1 MSDTSDDADEIEVD
15 EIAKWDPEFTQR
27 VIGFLRPIM
36 KRYFRAEVRGS
47 EHIPAVGGALVVSNH
62 SGGQFSLDVPILGI
76 EYYDTFGY
84 DRPIRTLAHDFLF
97 AGPVA
102 DVLQRLGIIR
112 ASRKN
117 ADEALRSGH
126 VVVVFPGGDYDACRP
141 TSEQHVVDFNGRT
154 GYVRTAIA
162 NGVPIVPTVSIGG
175 QENQLYLTRGIGLAQ
190 RLGGIAKAARLSTI
204 PVSLGLPFGLSL
216 GGLLPPNLPL
226 PTKIVTQILEPID
239 VASHFGKDPDI
250 AIVDAYVR
258 EVMQDALSELSRQRR
273 RPILG

>member
-1 MSDTSDDADEIEVD
+1 MSNTDADGFEIDEVS
-15 EIAKWDPEFTQR
+15 KWDPEFTHR
-27 VIGFLRPIM
+27 VVGILRPVM

-47 EHIPAVGGALVVSNH
+47 DHIPAVGGALVVSNH
-62 SGGQFSLDVPILGI
+62 SGGQFSLDVPILGV
-76 EYYDTFGY
+76 EYYDKFGY

-97 AGPVA
+97 SGPVA
-102 DVLQRLGIIR
+102 EVLQRLGIIR

-154 GYVRTAIA
+154 GYVRTAIE
-162 NGVPIVPTVSIGG
+162 NDVPIVPAVSIGG
-175 QENQLYLTRGIGLAQ
+175 QENQLYLTRGVGLAQ
-190 RLGGIAKAARLSTI
+190 RLGRIAKAARLNTI
-204 PVSLGLPFGLSL
+204 PVSIGLPFGFSL

-239 VASHFGKDPDI
+239 VTTQFGRNADI
-250 AIVDAYVR
+250 AAVDTYVR
-258 EVMQDALSELSRQRR
+258 EVMQDALTELSRQRR

>member
-1 MSDTSDDADEIEVD
+1 MSNTDADGFEIDEVS
-15 EIAKWDPEFTQR
+15 KWDPEFTHR
-27 VIGFLRPIM
+27 VVGILRPVM

-47 EHIPAVGGALVVSNH
+47 DHIPAVGGALVVSNH

-76 EYYDTFGY
+76 EYYDKFGY

-97 AGPVA
+97 SGPVA
-102 DVLQRLGIIR
+102 EVLQRLGIIR

-154 GYVRTAIA
+154 GYVRTAIE
-162 NGVPIVPTVSIGG
+162 NHVPIVPAVSIGG
-175 QENQLYLTRGIGLAQ
+175 QENQLYLTRGVGLAQ
-190 RLGGIAKAARLSTI
+190 RLGRIAKAARLNTI
-204 PVSLGLPFGLSL
+204 PVSIGLPFGLSL

-226 PTKIVTQILEPID
+226 PTKIITQILEPID
-239 VASHFGKDPDI
+239 VTTQFGKNPNI
-250 AIVDAYVR
+250 AAVDTYVR
-258 EVMQDALSELSRQRR
+258 EVMQDALTELSRQRR

>member
-1 MSDTSDDADEIEVD
+1 MSDADGEGFEGDEIS
-15 EIAKWDPEFTQR
+15 KWDPEFTRR
-27 VIGFLRPIM
+27 VVGILRPVM

-47 EHIPAVGGALVVSNH
+47 DHIPEVGGALLVSNH

-76 EYYDTFGY
+76 EYYDKFGY

-97 AGPVA
+97 SGPVA

-117 ADEALRSGH
+117 ADEALLSGD

-141 TSEQHVVDFNGRT
+141 TSQQDVVDFNGRT
-154 GYVRTAIA
+154 GYVRTAIET
-162 NGVPIVPTVSIGG
+162 GVPIVPAVSIGG

-190 RLGGIAKAARLSTI
+190 RLGRIAKAARLTTV

-226 PTKIVTQILEPID
+226 PTKIVTQVLEPID
-239 VASHFGKDPDI
+239 VTAQFGKDPDI
-250 AIVDAYVR
+250 AVVDAYVR
-258 EVMQDALSELSRQRR
+258 GVMQKALTELGRQRR
-273 RPILG
+273 LPILG

>member
-1 MSDTSDDADEIEVD
+1 MSNTDGDGFEVD
-15 EIAKWDPEFTQR
+15 QVSKWDPVFTHR
-27 VIGFLRPIM
+27 VVGILRPVM

-47 EHIPAVGGALVVSNH
+47 NHIPAVGGALLVSNH

-76 EYYDTFGY
+76 EYYDKFGY

-97 AGPVA
+97 SGPVA
-102 DVLQRLGIIR
+102 EVLQRLGIIR

-126 VVVVFPGGDYDACRP
+126 VVMVFPGGDYDACRP
-141 TSEQHVVDFNGRT
+141 TSEQHVVDFNRRT
-154 GYVRTAIA
+154 GYVRTAIE
-162 NGVPIVPTVSIGG
+162 NDVPIVPAVSIGG
-175 QENQLYLTRGIGLAQ
+175 QENQLYLTRGVGLAQ
-190 RLGGIAKAARLSTI
+190 RLGRIAKSARLNTI
-204 PVSLGLPFGLSL
+204 PVSIGLPFGFSL

-239 VASHFGKDPDI
+239 VITQFGKNPDI
-250 AIVDAYVR
+250 AAVDVYVR
-258 EVMQDALSELSRQRR
+258 EVMQNALTELSRQRR

>member
-1 MSDTSDDADEIEVD
+1 MSDADGEGFEGDEIS
-15 EIAKWDPEFTQR
+15 KWDPEFTRR
-27 VIGFLRPIM
+27 VVGFLRPVM

-47 EHIPAVGGALVVSNH
+47 DHIPQVGGALLVSNH

-76 EYYDTFGY
+76 EYYDKFGY

-97 AGPVA
+97 SGPVA

-117 ADEALRSGH
+117 ADKALLSGD

-141 TSEQHVVDFNGRT
+141 TSEQDVVDFNGRT
-154 GYVRTAIA
+154 GYVRTAIET
-162 NGVPIVPTVSIGG
+162 GVPIVPVVSIGG
-175 QENQLYLTRGIGLAQ
+175 QENQLYLTRGVGLAQ
-190 RLGGIAKAARLSTI
+190 RLGRVAKAARLNTV

-226 PTKIVTQILEPID
+226 PTKIVTQVLEPID
-239 VASHFGKDPDI
+239 VPAQFGKNPDI
-250 AIVDAYVR
+250 TVVDAYVR
-258 EVMQDALSELSRQRR
+258 GVMQKALTALSRQRR
-273 RPILG
+273 LPIIG

>member
-1 MSDTSDDADEIEVD
+1 MSNTDADGFEIDEVS
-15 EIAKWDPEFTQR
+15 KWDPEFTHR
-27 VIGFLRPIM
+27 VVGILRPVM

-47 EHIPAVGGALVVSNH
+47 DHIPAVGGALVVSNH
-62 SGGQFSLDVPILGI
+62 SGGQFSLDVPILGV
-76 EYYDTFGY
+76 EYYDKFGY

-97 AGPVA
+97 SGPVA
-102 DVLQRLGIIR
+102 EVLQRLGIIR

-154 GYVRTAIA
+154 GYVRTAIE
-162 NGVPIVPTVSIGG
+162 NHVPIVPAVSIGG
-175 QENQLYLTRGIGLAQ
+175 QENQLYLTRGVGLAQ
-190 RLGGIAKAARLSTI
+190 RLGRIAKAARLNTI
-204 PVSLGLPFGLSL
+204 PVSIGLPFGLSL

-226 PTKIVTQILEPID
+226 PTKIITQILEPID
-239 VASHFGKDPDI
+239 VTTQFGKNPDI
-250 AIVDAYVR
+250 AAVDTYVR
-258 EVMQDALSELSRQRR
+258 EVMQDALTELSRQRR

>member
-1 MSDTSDDADEIEVD
+1 MSNTDADGFGIDEVS
-15 EIAKWDPEFTQR
+15 KWDPEFTHR
-27 VIGFLRPIM
+27 VVGILRPVM

-47 EHIPAVGGALVVSNH
+47 DHIPAVGGALVVSNH
-62 SGGQFSLDVPILGI
+62 SGGQFSLDVPILGV
-76 EYYDTFGY
+76 EYYDKFGY

-97 AGPVA
+97 SGPVA
-102 DVLQRLGIIR
+102 EVLQRLCIIR

-154 GYVRTAIA
+154 GYVRTAIESD
-162 NGVPIVPTVSIGG
+162 VPIVPAVSIGG
-175 QENQLYLTRGIGLAQ
+175 QENQLYLTRGVGLAQ
-190 RLGGIAKAARLSTI
+190 RLGRIAKAARLNTI
-204 PVSLGLPFGLSL
+204 PVSIGLPFGLSL

-239 VASHFGKDPDI
+239 VTTQFGKNPDI
-250 AIVDAYVR
+250 VAVDVYVR
-258 EVMQDALSELSRQRR
+258 EVMQDALTELSRQRR

>member
-1 MSDTSDDADEIEVD
+1 MSNTDADGFEIDEVS
-15 EIAKWDPEFTQR
+15 KWDPEFTHR
-27 VIGFLRPIM
+27 VVGILRPVM

-47 EHIPAVGGALVVSNH
+47 DHIPAVGGALVVSNH

-76 EYYDTFGY
+76 EYYDKFGY

-97 AGPVA
+97 SGPVA
-102 DVLQRLGIIR
+102 EVLQRLGIIR

-154 GYVRTAIA
+154 GYVRTAIET
-162 NGVPIVPTVSIGG
+162 GVPIVPVVSIGG
-175 QENQLYLTRGIGLAQ
+175 QENQLYLTRGVSLVQ
-190 RLGGIAKAARLSTI
+190 RLGRIAKAARLNTL
-204 PVSLGLPFGLSL
+204 PVSIGLPFGFSL

-226 PTKIVTQILEPID
+226 PTKIVTQVLEPID
-239 VASHFGKDPDI
+239 VTAQFGKNPDI
-250 AIVDAYVR
+250 AVVDAYVR
-258 EVMQDALSELSRQRR
+258 EVMQDALTELGRQRR
-273 RPILG
+273 LPILG

>member
-1 MSDTSDDADEIEVD
+1 MMSDGDADHLEGD

-27 VIGFLRPIM
+27 VVGFLRPVM

-47 EHIPAVGGALVVSNH
+47 ANIPDVGGALLVSNH
-62 SGGQFSLDVPILGI
+62 SGGQFSLDVPILGV
-76 EYYDTFGY
+76 EYYDRFGY

-97 AGPVA
+97 TGPVA

-112 ASRKN
+112 ANRKN

-141 TSEQHVVDFNGRT
+141 TSEQHLIDFNGRT
-154 GYVRTAIA
+154 GYVRTAIET
-162 NGVPIVPTVSIGG
+162 GVPIVPAVSIGG
-175 QENQLYLTRGIGLAQ
+175 QENQLYLTRGVGLAQ
-190 RLGGIAKAARLSTI
+190 RLGRIAKAGRLNTV
-204 PVSLGLPFGLSL
+204 PGLIGLSFWLRL

-239 VASHFGKDPDI
+239 VTTQFGEHPDV
-250 AIVDAYVR
+250 AV
-258 EVMQDALSELSRQRR
+258 
-273 RPILG
+273 

>member
-1 MSDTSDDADEIEVD
+1 MSNADGEGFEGDEIS
-15 EIAKWDPEFTQR
+15 KWDPEFTRR
-27 VIGFLRPIM
+27 VVGFLRPVM
-36 KRYFRAEVRGS
+36 KRYFRVEVRGS
-47 EHIPAVGGALVVSNH
+47 DHIPQVGGALLVSNH

-76 EYYDTFGY
+76 EYYDKFGY

-97 AGPVA
+97 SGPVA

-117 ADEALRSGH
+117 ADEALLSGD

-141 TSEQHVVDFNGRT
+141 TSEQDVVDFNGRT
-154 GYVRTAIA
+154 GYVRTAIET
-162 NGVPIVPTVSIGG
+162 GVPIVPAVSIGG
-175 QENQLYLTRGIGLAQ
+175 QENQLYLTRGVGLAQ
-190 RLGGIAKAARLSTI
+190 RLGRIAKAARLTTV

-239 VASHFGKDPDI
+239 VTAQFGKNPDI
-250 AIVDAYVR
+250 TVVDAYVR
-258 EVMQDALSELSRQRR
+258 GVMQKALTELSGQRR
-273 RPILG
+273 LPILG

>member
-1 MSDTSDDADEIEVD
+1 MSNTDADGFGIDEVS
-15 EIAKWDPEFTQR
+15 KWDPEFTHR
-27 VIGFLRPIM
+27 VVGILRPVM

-47 EHIPAVGGALVVSNH
+47 DHIPAVGGALVVSNH
-62 SGGQFSLDVPILGI
+62 SGGQFSLDVPILGV
-76 EYYDTFGY
+76 EYYDKFGY

-97 AGPVA
+97 SGPVA
-102 DVLQRLGIIR
+102 EVLQRLGIIR

-154 GYVRTAIA
+154 GYVRTAIESD
-162 NGVPIVPTVSIGG
+162 VPIVPAVSIGG
-175 QENQLYLTRGIGLAQ
+175 QENQLYLTRGVGLAQ
-190 RLGGIAKAARLSTI
+190 RLGRIAKAARLNTI
-204 PVSLGLPFGLSL
+204 PVSIGLPFGLSL

-239 VASHFGKDPDI
+239 VTTQFGKNPDI
-250 AIVDAYVR
+250 VAVDVYVR
-258 EVMQDALSELSRQRR
+258 EVMQDALTELSRQRR